1 MCLKVFIS
9 HHPYQ
14 ARNGKI
20 TGGTGSQKLSDQC
33 VKESFL
39 DPIMLEERV
48 PGAVVPAAT
57 AKDSSSTDEASID
70 GKFPGPNNA

>member
-1 MCLKVFIS
+1 
-9 HHPYQ
+9 
-14 ARNGKI
+14 
-20 TGGTGSQKLSDQC
+20 
-33 VKESFL
+33 
-39 DPIMLEERV
+39 MLEERV

>member
-1 MCLKVFIS
+1 MERL
-9 HHPYQ
+9 
-14 ARNGKI
+14 
-20 TGGTGSQKLSDQC
+20 QC

-48 PGAVVPAAT
+48 LGAVVPAAI
-57 AKDSSSTDEASID
+57 AKDSLSTDEASID

>member
-1 MCLKVFIS
+1 MSGVGPIEM
-9 HHPYQ
+9 
-14 ARNGKI
+14 ARPKSESTI
-20 TGGTGSQKLSDQC
+20 PDYQC

-57 AKDSSSTDEASID
+57 AKDSSSTDEASIE